1 MARPQRLQTRALM
14 RPYALLYLYRRRLR
28 SHAAQELLAGAGVA
42 IAVALLFAALV
53 AQGSI
58 AGSSREVIRTVIGP
72 ASLQLRARGD
82 EGFSEAL
89 LTRVENLPGVKQAA
103 PLLEQSATVIAA
115 SGRRVRLQV
124 AGTDVALATLDGLAR
139 TLPLGAL
146 SPGGIGL
153 SRASAQAL
161 SIAGTGASA
170 GDVTLQMRGRASSL
184 RVSAVLGPE
193 AAGALS
199 RSLVAVMPLAR
210 MQQLA
215 GLQGRITRIF
225 AQSQPGQE
233 ASVRNQLQKLAA
245 GWRGRAGGIPS
256 LAPALQ
262 DVTQL
267 QQALRPSDLASK
279 VFAAIGVLLGLLLAF
294 NALLLTVPER
304 RQAIADLR
312 LTGIKRSA
320 VVQMVLFQALCLGLA
335 ATAVGLIAG
344 YALSTGVF
352 HQPTGYLAEAFTLSS
367 ATVLGATPLLVASIG
382 GLLATCVASAIP
394 LLDLRP
400 GRARDAVY
408 RESGV
413 PGNALHRKT
422 QRVLFAAGVLLVA
435 LAAALFVIAPQAAI
449 ASCAMLAAATVLA
462 VPATFAA
469 VLRAGA
475 LIAGRYQHLTLLPVA
490 LASLRASTV
499 RSLALAAT
507 GAVALFGSVALGG
520 SRDDLLRGISS
531 FATSYVADAQI
542 WVTNPDESDQAAA
555 TFDPGASQTTISKL
569 PTVASV
575 RAFQG
580 GFLTLGSR
588 RVWIIARPPGGS
600 ARVLSS
606 QIVSGSAA
614 TADARLA
621 EGGWIA
627 VSQQIA
633 SEHHTHAGSTLT
645 LPTPTGNLTY
655 RIAATTTN
663 LAWPPG
669 VIFMSTGTYSR
680 AFATTAPTALGIT
693 LRPDASPSSA
703 RHAIAAALGGAS
715 GLEVSLASARAAK
728 IRALAGEGL
737 GQLGE
742 ISTLL
747 LIAAIGAMA
756 AALASSVWQRRA
768 ALASLRLLGVKPR
781 RLRLIL
787 ALEGALML
795 AAGCLTGAVAGV
807 AGQLVL
813 DGYLRHI
820 TGFPVARIATGAR
833 PFEIF
838 ALVLAAAL
846 AIVAVPGWLASR
858 VPPALALEER

>member
-28 SHAAQELLAGAGVA
+28 AHAAQELLAGAGVA

-58 AGSSREVIRTVIGP
+58 AGSSREVIRAVIGP

-89 LTRVENLPGVKQAA
+89 LRSVEELRGVKQAA
-103 PLLEQSATVIAA
+103 PVLEQSATVIAA
-115 SGRRVRLQV
+115 NGRRVRVQI

-146 SPGGIGL
+146 TPGGIGL
-153 SRASAQAL
+153 SRASADAL
-161 SIAGTGASA
+161 EITGTGAGA
-170 GDVTLQMRGRASSL
+170 GPVTLSMRGRAATL
-184 RVSAVLGPE
+184 KVSAVLGPE

-199 RSLVAVMPLAR
+199 RSLVAVMPLRR

-215 GLQGRITRIF
+215 GLQGRVTRIF
-225 AQSQPGQE
+225 VHSEPGQD
-233 ASVRNQLQKLAA
+233 AAVRKQLEKIAA
-245 GWRGRAGGIPS
+245 GR
-256 LAPALQ
+256 LTVAPAEE

-267 QQALRPSDLASK
+267 RQALRPSDLASK

-312 LTGIKRSA
+312 LTGIKRTA

-335 ATAVGLIAG
+335 ATALGLLAG
-344 YALSTGVF
+344 YALSVGVF

-367 ATVLGATPLLVASIG
+367 GTVLGAAPLLVAAVG
-382 GLLATCVASAIP
+382 GVLATCLASAIP

-408 RESGV
+408 REAGV
-413 PGNALHRKT
+413 PGNALHGNA
-422 QRVLFAAGVLLVA
+422 QRLLFAAAVLLVA
-435 LAAALFVIAPQAAI
+435 LAGGLFALAPSAAI

-462 VPATFAA
+462 VPLTFAA
-469 VLRAGA
+469 VLRTGA
-475 LIAGRYQHLTLLPVA
+475 LVAKRYERLTVLPVA

-520 SRDDLLRGISS
+520 SRDDLLRGIGT
-531 FATSYVADAQI
+531 FARSYVADAPI
-542 WVTNPDESDQAAA
+542 WVTNPGDNQAADS
-555 TFDPGASQTTISKL
+555 FDPGTSAAVIARVPS
-569 PTVASV
+569 VASV

-580 GFLTLGSR
+580 GFLTLGTR
-588 RVWIIARPPGGS
+588 RVWVIARPAGASRQVLSTQILGGS
-600 ARVLSS
+600 AP
-606 QIVSGSAA
+606 A
-614 TADARLA
+614 TVARLA
-621 EGGWIA
+621 SGGWVA

-633 SEHHTHAGSTLT
+633 SEQHTSVGGSLT
-645 LPTPTGNLTY
+645 LPTPTGAVRY

-669 VIFMSTGTYSR
+669 VIFMSSADFTR
-680 AFATTAPTALGIT
+680 AWASTAPTALGVT
-693 LRPDASPSSA
+693 LRPAADPLAA
-703 RHAIAAALGGAS
+703 RRAITAALGRAGFPS
-715 GLEVSLASARAAK
+715 PLEVSLAPNRAAR
-728 IRALAGEGL
+728 IDALAGEGL

-747 LIAAIGAMA
+747 LLAAIGAMA

-768 ALASLRLLGVKPR
+768 SLASLRLLGVKPR

-787 ALEGALML
+787 TLEATLML
-795 AAGCLTGAVAGV
+795 AAGCLTGAIVGV

-813 DGYLRHI
+813 DGYLRHV

-833 PFEIF
+833 PVEIF
-838 ALVLAAAL
+838 ALVLAAAF